1 MLMKHYGVLVV
12 MLGLFAGGSAAAQV
26 NIVKS
31 VVGSGATAASNGSI
45 IVAATVGQPAIG
57 FAASSTSRGSFG
69 FWSTSTI
76 GLSVH
81 AETGASTIE
90 AMRILPN
97 PATSNAEV
105 RVALAMPGHVE
116 VRVYD
121 PLGRDVLTL
130 FAGERE
136 TGDLVLPLD
145 VSTLASGTY
154 YVAVTAPGSVLQL
167 PLTVVK

>member
-1 MLMKHYGVLVV
+1 MRNYGVLVLV
-12 MLGLFAGGSAAAQV
+12 LGLFAGGSAAAQV
-26 NIVKS
+26 RIVKS
-31 VVGSGATAASNGSI
+31 VLGSGATSASDGSMVI
-45 IVAATVGQPAIG
+45 NATVGQPAIG
-57 FAASSTSRGSFG
+57 FAASSTARGSFG

-81 AETGASTIE
+81 AETGASAIE

-105 RVALAMPGHVE
+105 RVVLTMPGRVE

-136 TGDLVLPLD
+136 AGDLVLPLD